1 MKAGEVMSAPVVQ
14 AQVDTPMVDV
24 AALLTAHRISAVPVV
39 DGSGQVVGL
48 VSEYD
53 LLARAGSTARD
64 IMSSDVVSVTVDT
77 DIESVRHLLIERRIK
92 RVPVMDG
99 GRLVGIVSR
108 GDLIG
113 LMVLEWA
120 CEVCG
125 EPVRGDHPPQ
135 RCSKC
140 GTSEGRF
147 TQQAPPPG
155 G

>member
-1 MKAGEVMSAPVVQ
+1 MSAPVVQ
-14 AQVDTPMVDV
+14 AQVDTPVIDL
-24 AALLTAHRISAVPVV
+24 ARLLTEHRISAIPVV
-39 DGSGQVVGL
+39 DGTGHVVGL

-53 LLARAGSTARD
+53 LLARAGPTAAD
-64 IMSSDVVSVTVDT
+64 IMSPDVVSVTVDT

-120 CEVCG
+120 CAVCG
-125 EPVRGDHPPQ
+125 EAVRGDRPPQ
-135 RCSKC
+135 RCPKC

-147 TQQAPPPG
+147 TQQTPPPG